1 MKLTKSSLWAAW
13 KDVRKLLRRASR
25 RDITDYFEFDVAPD
39 WWIKKTLDDIKS
51 GKYEPSAPYR
61 YSLAKNM
68 GFSRRMTIPRIRDLV
83 VYRAV
88 TNEILRNMGRSPGK
102 HIYFA
107 RSTSPQSQTGTALTE
122 YGTMSGKAFI
132 EWMKFNQYR
141 KRLFFENQYQFIV
154 LTDIANYF
162 DTIRFDHVID
172 SIIRLRIDGGVLG
185 LLRFLLE
192 RLSIRE
198 AFNESPRIG
207 LPVDEFDCSRTLGH
221 LVLFSHDRRMID
233 LVGAGGY
240 SRWMDDQAFG
250 ARTKAEGLR
259 ILRSCGQSLAR
270 LNLTPNTSKSKIL
283 TFEQAQRH
291 FHFDINA
298 RLDLITELPKTNGLE
313 LRCARRAFIVLW
325 RNSRKHQGKG
335 EWGKVLKRFYLVAGR
350 LGVKFLR
357 YRALRDVLK
366 EASLATR
373 VSDYMRT
380 MLSPKEYVD
389 FVIQVWK
396 APEQIYPDLN
406 IVLAEGLLRVEAT
419 SREAGRIRQV
429 AKDLLDDKKIF
440 GLSQFPGRRG
450 CKAIAPLL
458 ILRFGD
464 RRSIPFLRRF
474 VSSLDALPAP
484 VGKSVA
490 VVYAAYGDDEY
501 REVVAA
507 ASKLRDNYLSDFLV
521 MLGEA
526 INYKSVPE
534 RFKVRRIPNFDAV
547 SERKWIDMRKI
558 LVLKLLRL
566 NQDPTVL
573 QWLIDACV
581 WMKKEAI
588 SNFDMK
594 LVDKVLKG

>member
-1 MKLTKSSLWAAW
+1 MKLTKSSLWTAW
-13 KDVRKLLRRASR
+13 KDVRKLLRKASR
-25 RDITDYFEFDVAPD
+25 RDITDYFEFDVSPD
-39 WWIKKTLDDIKS
+39 WWIRRTLDDIKS
-51 GKYEPSAPYR
+51 GKYEPYAPYR

-88 TNEILRNMGRSPGK
+88 TNEILRKIARSPGK

-107 RSTSPQSQTGTALTE
+107 RSTSPRSQAKTVLTE

-141 KRLFFENQYQFIV
+141 KQLFFENEYQFIV

-162 DTIRFDHVID
+162 DTIRFDHVVD
-172 SIIRLRIDGGVLG
+172 SVVRLHVDGSVLG

-233 LVGAGGY
+233 LVGADGY

-250 ARTKAEGLR
+250 AKTKTEGLR

-283 TFEQAQRH
+283 TFDQAQRH

-298 RLDLITELPKTNGLE
+298 CLDLVTELPNTSDLE
-313 LRCARRAFIVLW
+313 QSFARKALIDLW

-335 EWGKVLKRFYLVAGR
+335 EWGKVLKRFYLSAGR
-350 LGVKFLR
+350 LGVRALR
-357 YRALRDVLK
+357 YRALRDVLQ
-366 EASLATR
+366 EASLASR

-380 MLSPKEYVD
+380 ILSPKDYVD
-389 FVIQVWK
+389 FVFQVWK
-396 APEQIYPDLN
+396 APEQIYPDIN
-406 IVLAEGLLRVEAT
+406 IVFAEGLLRVEAT
-419 SREAGRIRQV
+419 STEASRIRQV
-429 AKDLLDDKKIF
+429 AKDLLDDRKIF
-440 GLSQFPGRRG
+440 GLSHFPGRPG

-464 RRSIPFLRRF
+464 RRAIPLLRRF
-474 VSSLDALPAP
+474 VSSLEALQAP

-490 VVYAAYGDDEY
+490 VVYAAYGDEAY
-501 REVVAA
+501 REVVIA

-534 RFKVRRIPNFDAV
+534 RFKVRRTPNFDAV

-566 NQDPTVL
+566 NKNPAVS
-573 QWLIDACV
+573 QWLIDACT
-581 WMKKEAI
+581 WMKRQAI
-588 SNFDMK
+588 SDFDVK
-594 LVDKVLKG
+594 LVDKILKE